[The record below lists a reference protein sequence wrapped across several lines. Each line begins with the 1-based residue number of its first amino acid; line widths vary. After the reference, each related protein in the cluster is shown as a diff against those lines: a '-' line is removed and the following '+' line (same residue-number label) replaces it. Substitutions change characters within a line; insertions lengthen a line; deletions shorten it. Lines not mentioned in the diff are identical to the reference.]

1 MTEAEKLARKKKLRA
16 GHRASTTRILGQVE
30 PPIAAEPLD
39 VSKINQLKRSLE
51 DKLQSLSDLD
61 QGILEL
67 TSEDLIET
75 EIVQAD
81 EIRERLYAALMKLE
95 LCLSP
100 TIPHGRAHTT
110 DPPTTDPPAVD
121 PPATDPSTT
130 DPPAV
135 DPPATHPPAADPPT
149 TDPPD
154 PAASGTTHGPKVK
167 LPKISLPRFNGNPV
181 KWTPFWDLFQSA
193 IHLNPELS
201 DVDKFSYLRSLLDST
216 AYDAI
221 AGLTLSTTNYQQAV
235 EVLCKQ
241 FGNKQVIIS
250 NHMDTPMNMDAVS
263 SDRHIKDL
271 RRLYDK
277 TESHVHSLKSQTED
291 SPSPA
296 LSIPPQR

>member
-100 TIPHGRAHTT
+100 TIPHG
-110 DPPTTDPPAVD
+110 
-121 PPATDPSTT
+121 
-130 DPPAV
+130 
-135 DPPATHPPAADPPT
+135 
-149 TDPPD
+149 
-154 PAASGTTHGPKVK
+154 
-167 LPKISLPRFNGNPV
+167 
-181 KWTPFWDLFQSA
+181 
-193 IHLNPELS
+193 
-201 DVDKFSYLRSLLDST
+201 
-216 AYDAI
+216 
-221 AGLTLSTTNYQQAV
+221 
-235 EVLCKQ
+235 
-241 FGNKQVIIS
+241 
-250 NHMDTPMNMDAVS
+250 
-263 SDRHIKDL
+263 
-271 RRLYDK
+271 
-277 TESHVHSLKSQTED
+277 
-291 SPSPA
+291 
-296 LSIPPQR
+296 

>member
-1 MTEAEKLARKKKLRA
+1 MTEAEQLARKKSLRA
-16 GHRASTTRILGQVE
+16 GHRASTARILGQVE
-30 PPIAAEPLD
+30 PAIAADPLD

-51 DKLQSLSDLD
+51 DKLRMQSLSDLD

-67 TSEDLIET
+67 TPEDSIET

-81 EIRERLYAALMKLE
+81 EIRERLYAALSKLD

-130 DPPAV
+130 GPPAADPPATDPPAA
-135 DPPATHPPAADPPT
+135 DPPATHPPAADLPA

-154 PAASGTTHGPKVK
+154 PAASRTTRGPKVK

-181 KWTPFWDLFQSA
+181 KWTPFWDSFQSA

-201 DVDKFSYLRSLLDST
+201 DVDKFSYL
-216 AYDAI
+216 
-221 AGLTLSTTNYQQAV
+221 
-235 EVLCKQ
+235 
-241 FGNKQVIIS
+241 
-250 NHMDTPMNMDAVS
+250 
-263 SDRHIKDL
+263 
-271 RRLYDK
+271 
-277 TESHVHSLKSQTED
+277 
-291 SPSPA
+291 
-296 LSIPPQR
+296 

>member
-1 MTEAEKLARKKKLRA
+1 M
-16 GHRASTTRILGQVE
+16 GQVE
-30 PPIAAEPLD
+30 PAIAAEPLD

-67 TSEDLIET
+67 TPEDLIVT

-81 EIRERLYAALMKLE
+81 EIRERLYAALSKLE

-135 DPPATHPPAADPPT
+135 DPPATHPPAADLPA

-154 PAASGTTHGPKVK
+154 PAASGTTHGPNVK

-181 KWTPFWDLFQSA
+181 KWDSFQSA

-201 DVDKFSYLRSLLDST
+201 DVDKFSYLRPSLMAQPTMPSLGSPP
-216 AYDAI
+216 
-221 AGLTLSTTNYQQAV
+221 
-235 EVLCKQ
+235 
-241 FGNKQVIIS
+241 IIS
-250 NHMDTPMNMDAVS
+250 KWSRSVMEILV
-263 SDRHIKDL
+263 L
-271 RRLYDK
+271 RKFWSGGPTFQENR
-277 TESHVHSLKSQTED
+277 
-291 SPSPA
+291 SPRTK
-296 LSIPPQR
+296 IF